1 MRSSTACTYTG
12 AVEVLQHNSF
22 CTCVCAHAI
31 SVHVFNCLGE
41 GSGCSGSEHD
51 CTNCMGGCIKQAVVS
66 LQRLNEGV
74 VYNYSS
80 LQGTVLYTSQHC
92 STLTDYSY
100 LAVVTR
106 SIEPMWSHTLDRL
119 QYLYVH
125 IPVLTP
131 CTVLVN
137 LMIFLGYYNS
147 LFECT
152 RWSNCYYI

>member
-1 MRSSTACTYTG
+1 MCTCTG

-31 SVHVFNCLGE
+31 NVHVLLE
-41 GSGCSGSEHD
+41 SGVWLQWIRT

-66 LQRLNEGV
+66 LQRLNERV
-74 VYNYSS
+74 VYSYSS

-152 RWSNCYYI
+152 R